1 MNIQTTLAKQV
12 ILITGASSGI
22 GAALAEILASQ
33 YTCIRLVLAARNQSR
48 LEEVATKCR
57 EHDAEVLVVPT
68 DLAQVEQVK
77 SLAEQSIAHYGRVDV
92 LVNNA
97 GYGQMGPVEL
107 IPHSAALEQLAV
119 NFHAPLV
126 LTQALIPVMR
136 SQGGGKI
143 INVSSLGGRM
153 PFPAAGMY
161 SCSKFAL
168 EALSDVLR
176 MELKAFNI
184 QVSVIEPGPVITDF
198 FQVAWQK
205 VQETIPN
212 YDQTPYAPIFKN
224 IEAID
229 AQLDLLGWSAVKI
242 ANEISKAIA
251 KPRPKPRYILATGGN
266 TLVFLMNKVLPTWI
280 RDEFWKRFYGVH
292 KIEWSVSESQSE
304 KQ

>member
-1 MNIQTTLAKQV
+1 MIRHITLAKKV

-33 YTCIRLVLAARNQSR
+33 YTGIRLVLAARNQLR

-57 EHDAEVLVVPT
+57 EHDAEVLVIPT

-97 GYGQMGPVEL
+97 GYGLMGPVEL
-107 IPHSAALEQLAV
+107 IPSAAAKEQLAV
-119 NFHAPLV
+119 NFHAPFV

-198 FQVAWQK
+198 FRVAWQK

-229 AQLDLLGWSAVKI
+229 AQIDLLGWSAAKTAKAIVKV
-242 ANEISKAIA
+242 IA
-251 KPRPKPRYILATGGN
+251 KPHPKPRYILATGGN
-266 TLVFLMNKVLPTWI
+266 TLVFLMNKIFPTWV

-292 KIEWSVSESQSE
+292 KIKWSGAESNLTD
-304 KQ
+304 

>member
-1 MNIQTTLAKQV
+1 MSQQITLAKQV

-33 YTCIRLVLAARNQSR
+33 YTGIRLVLAARNQSR

-57 EHDAEVLVVPT
+57 LHDADVLVIPT
-68 DLAQVEQVK
+68 DLAQVDQVK
-77 SLAEQSIAHYGRVDV
+77 SLAKKSIAHYGRVDV

-97 GYGQMGPVEL
+97 GYGLMGPVEL
-107 IPHSAALEQLAV
+107 IPPPAAKEQLAV
-119 NFHAPLV
+119 NFHAPFV

-136 SQGGGKI
+136 SHGGGKI

-153 PFPAAGMY
+153 PFPAGGMY

-176 MELKAFNI
+176 MELKAFKI

-198 FQVAWQK
+198 FRVAWQK

-229 AQLDLLGWSAVKI
+229 AQLDLLGWSAAKT
-242 ANEISKAIA
+242 AKAIA
-251 KPRPKPRYILATGGN
+251 KVISKPNPKPRYILATGGN
-266 TLVFLMNKVLPTWI
+266 TLVFLMNKVFPTWV

-292 KIEWSVSESQSE
+292 KIEWSVSEPNSE

>member
-1 MNIQTTLAKQV
+1 MSQKITLAKQV

-33 YTCIRLVLAARNQSR
+33 YTGIRLILAARNQSR

-57 EHDAEVLVVPT
+57 HLDADILIIPT

-77 SLAEQSIAHYGRVDV
+77 SLAEKSIAHYGRVDV

-97 GYGQMGPVEL
+97 GYGLMGPVEL
-107 IPHSAALEQLAV
+107 IPPSAALEQLAV
-119 NFHAPLV
+119 NFHAPFV
-126 LTQALIPVMR
+126 LTQALIHVMR

-143 INVSSLGGRM
+143 INVSSLAGRM

-198 FQVAWQK
+198 FRVAWQK
-205 VQETIPN
+205 VQVTIPN

-229 AQLDLLGWSAVKI
+229 AQLDLLGWSAAKT
-242 ANEISKAIA
+242 AKAIA
-251 KPRPKPRYILATGGN
+251 KVISEPRPKPRYILATGGS
-266 TLVFLMNKVLPTWI
+266 TLVFLMNKILPTWV

-292 KIEWSVSESQSE
+292 KIEWSGAESSSESQ
-304 KQ
+304 